1 MIKAISPATATKILA
16 EHGLEITVARLE
28 MGLRQKVYP
37 FGEAVEMKGGRYTYT
52 VYSVLLDKWI
62 AERSEPA

>member
-1 MIKAISPATATKILA
+1 MIKAISPAAAAKILA
-16 EHGLEITVARLE
+16 KHGYTITVARLE
-28 MGLRQKVYP
+28 MGLRQKVFP